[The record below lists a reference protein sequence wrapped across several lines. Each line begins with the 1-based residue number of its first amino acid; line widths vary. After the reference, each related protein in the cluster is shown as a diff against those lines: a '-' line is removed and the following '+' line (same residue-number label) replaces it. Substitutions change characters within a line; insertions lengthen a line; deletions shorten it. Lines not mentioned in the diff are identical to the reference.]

1 MSQTALTSIE
11 RFEHLLKADRR
22 YAPEAYNFV
31 YEALDWTLRQV
42 RGEPTSTGIH
52 VSGPELLEGI
62 REYALSKFGP
72 LGATVLATW
81 GVARTDDWGEIV
93 FKLIEHDLMG
103 KQESDRREDFNAVY
117 DVARSFD
124 VDLDIDYDV
133 DKDNWKVSY
142 RPRRDRAVRSLR
154 N

>member
-11 RFEHLLKADRR
+11 RFEHLLKKDRR
-22 YAPEAYNFV
+22 YEPEAYNFI

-42 RGEPTSTGIH
+42 RGEPTSTGVH

-62 REYALSKFGP
+62 RQFALTKFGP
-72 LGATVLATW
+72 LGATVFTAW
-81 GVARTDDWGEIV
+81 GITRTDDWGEIV
-93 FKLIEHDLMG
+93 FNLIEYDLMG

-124 VDLDIDYDV
+124 VDLEIDYDA
-133 DKDNWKVSY
+133 DKDRWKVTY
-142 RPRRDRAVRSLR
+142 RPRRERAACSRR